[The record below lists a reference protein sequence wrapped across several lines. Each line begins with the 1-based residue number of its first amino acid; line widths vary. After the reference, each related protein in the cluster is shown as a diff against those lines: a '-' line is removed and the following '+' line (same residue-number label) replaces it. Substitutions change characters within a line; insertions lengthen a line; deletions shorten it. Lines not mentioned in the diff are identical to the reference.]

1 MLLFN
6 NLDECCL
13 GSEGA
18 KHLAKGKWKKLK

>member
-6 NLDECCL
+6 NLGECYL

-18 KHLAKGKWKKLK
+18 KHLVKGKWKKLK